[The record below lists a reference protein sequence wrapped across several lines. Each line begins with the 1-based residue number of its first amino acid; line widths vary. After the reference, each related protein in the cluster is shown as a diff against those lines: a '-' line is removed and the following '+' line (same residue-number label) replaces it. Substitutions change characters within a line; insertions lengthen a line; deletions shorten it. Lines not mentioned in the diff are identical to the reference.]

1 MEYVVHITMKNLQ
14 KTFCEKVLKDNLI
27 DHCLSVEGNCA
38 LHVKNDKPHRAI
50 NFGKNKNS

>member
-1 MEYVVHITMKNLQ
+1 
-14 KTFCEKVLKDNLI
+14 LKDNLI

-50 NFGKNKNS
+50 NFGKNKNSYNVTLVNGEVLEDAFERIDL